1 MSMLEKAQES
11 AAKGTKPAFAGL
23 SGSKLGFAISF
34 ISTTGFLLFGYD
46 QGKPWH
52 SIALSD

>member
-23 SGSKLGFAISF
+23 SGSKLGFCYF
-34 ISTTGFLLFGYD
+34 IYIHDRVFVLFGYD
-46 QGKPWH
+46 KLGAP
-52 SIALSD
+52 LRVGLM